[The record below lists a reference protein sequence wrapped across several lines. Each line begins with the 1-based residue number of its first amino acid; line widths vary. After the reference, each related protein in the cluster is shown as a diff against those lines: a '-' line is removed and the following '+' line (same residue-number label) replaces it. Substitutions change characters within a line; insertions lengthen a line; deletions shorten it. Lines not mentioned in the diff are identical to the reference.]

1 MENFDKIF
9 EQDTDTEYKVDE
21 HMIEKFRTQYVKF
34 AKAIPFQVVEFANS
48 LGIGVY
54 LSDNFGSG
62 ERGKIQYDEEL
73 QRYKISVNV
82 KDSSRGKMFTIAHEI
97 AHAICDSEYLK
108 TEKILTDGLLRRD
121 SNKREVRA
129 NKFAAELLM
138 PEGKFKEKWEDLR
151 GNIKK
156 IADYFDVSE
165 VAITVRASNLFGVI
179 F

>member
-1 MENFDKIF
+1 MENFDNIF
-9 EQDTDTEYKVDE
+9 AQYTDSEYKVDE
-21 HMIEKFRTQYVKF
+21 HMIEKFRTEYVKF
-34 AKAIPFQVVEFANS
+34 AKEIPFQVVEFANS
-48 LGIGVY
+48 LGIKVY

-73 QRYKISVNV
+73 QRYKIFINKKESTRI
-82 KDSSRGKMFTIAHEI
+82 KLFTVAHEI

-138 PEGKFKEKWEDLR
+138 PEGKFKEKWDDFR

-165 VAITVRASNLFGVI
+165 AAIAVRASNLFGVI